1 MQMVMN
7 IDPHKLRQLRE
18 DRAYSLRELAELS
31 GLTENTIWRIEAG
44 QRTRPYP
51 STVRKLAQ
59 ALGVE
64 PRELRSE

>member
-1 MQMVMN
+1 MIRAVN
-7 IDPHKLRQLRE
+7 IDPQKLRQLRE

-31 GLTENTIWRIEAG
+31 GLSQNAIWLIEAG
-44 QRTRPYP
+44 RRTRPYP
-51 STVRKLAQ
+51 STVRKLAK